1 MLRSVSRSY
10 LIQLYKSQLATK
22 AHSQIVPHS
31 RSLKI
36 MSGRPSVTGQFERAQ
51 IEDVIKKR
59 FFYGPAFDIYGAVS
73 GLYDYGPTG
82 CALQANIID
91 VWRKHFIIND
101 SMLEV
106 DTTCLTPE
114 RVLKTSGHVE
124 KFADWMSKD
133 PVSGEIFRA
142 DHLVEEV
149 IEARLKGHNEAIG
162 KAADAEE
169 ESDDKKKRK
178 KKVKQ
183 ITAIKLDD
191 AQVKEYEEV
200 LAKIDGFSGP
210 ELGEL
215 ITKFDIRDPSNDG
228 KLNPPVQFNL
238 MFDTQIGPTGQFKAY
253 LRPETAQGQFLNF
266 SKLLEFNNARMPFA
280 SASIGKSFRNEIAPR
295 SGLLR
300 VREFLM
306 AEVEYFVDP
315 LKKDHER
322 FFEVEDVVLS
332 FLPKDIQLAGKTTIV
347 QQTIGEAVRS
357 RMVDNET
364 LGYYLARIYLF
375 LIKIGIDPKRLRF
388 RQHMNTEM
396 AHYACDCWDAEIETS
411 YGWIECVGCA
421 DRSAYDLTVHSK
433 YTGKPLIVREQLKE
447 PIVEQKWIPN
457 IDRKAF
463 GMKFKKEA
471 KSLEEAV
478 EAMSMDDKA
487 EAAAAGVIK
496 VNGAEIPS
504 DLIKLELKE
513 VRSNIRDYTPNVI
526 EPSFGI
532 GRVLYAVLEH
542 SFWTRPESVERGV
555 LSFPPSIAPTSVLL
569 VPLSSN
575 PELLRLVPAL
585 SSKLRAL
592 EISNK
597 VDDSSAAIGKR
608 YARNDELGTPFGI
621 TIDFQSAQDGSLTLR
636 ERDST
641 KQIRASEAEILD
653 VLSRL
658 IKGQAEWSAV
668 LAQYGE
674 FTSQE
679 V

>member
-1 MLRSVSRSY
+1 M
-10 LIQLYKSQLATK
+10 A
-22 AHSQIVPHS
+22 A
-31 RSLKI
+31 
-36 MSGRPSVTGQFERAQ
+36 RPSKTGQFERYQ

-73 GLYDYGPTG
+73 GLYDYGPAG
-82 CALQANIID
+82 CALQANIVD
-91 VWRKHFIIND
+91 TWRKHFIIND

-106 DTTCLTPE
+106 DTTCLTPAE
-114 RVLKTSGHVE
+114 VFKTSGHVD
-124 KFADWMSKD
+124 KFADWMCKD
-133 PVSGEIFRA
+133 PASGEIFRA

-149 IEARLKGHNEAIG
+149 LEARLKGHAEATG
-162 KAADAEE
+162 ATLVAVE

-191 AQVKEYEEV
+191 ATVTEYEET
-200 LAKIDGFSGP
+200 LAKIDGYSGP
-210 ELGEL
+210 ELGQL
-215 ITKFDIRDPSNDG
+215 IEKYDVRNPGNDG
-228 KLNPPVQFNL
+228 KLNPPIQFNL

-306 AEVEYFVDP
+306 AEIEHFVDP
-315 LKKDHER
+315 EKKDHER
-322 FFEVEDVVLS
+322 FFEVEDVKLR
-332 FLPKDIQLAGKTTIV
+332 FLPKQVQLAGQTTITEETV
-347 QQTIGEAVRS
+347 AGAVKS
-357 RMVDNET
+357 GMVDNQT
-364 LGYYLARIYLF
+364 LGYFLGRIFLF
-375 LIKIGIDPKRLRF
+375 LLKIGIDPSRVRF
-388 RQHMNTEM
+388 RQHMSTEM

-433 YTGKPLIVREQLKE
+433 KTGHALIVREQLKE
-447 PIVEQKWIPN
+447 PIVEQKWLATIE
-457 IDRKAF
+457 RKAF
-463 GMKFKKEA
+463 GMKFKKDAKSIEAAIEGLSEADKESAAEA
-471 KSLEEAV
+471 KL
-478 EAMSMDDKA
+478 
-487 EAAAAGVIK
+487 IK
-496 VNGAEIPS
+496 IGEFEIPES
-504 DLIKLELKE
+504 LVKLEKKE

-532 GRVLYAVLEH
+532 GRILYAVLEH
-542 SFWTRPESVERGV
+542 SFWIRPESTERGV
-555 LSFPPSIAPTSVLL
+555 LSFPPLIAPTKVLL
-569 VPLSSN
+569 VPLSTN
-575 PELLRLVPAL
+575 PELLQLVPAL

-597 VDDSSAAIGKR
+597 VDDSSTAIGRR
-608 YARNDELGTPFGI
+608 YARNDELGTPYGI
-621 TIDFQSAQDGSLTLR
+621 TIDFQTVTDGSLTLR

-641 KQIRASEAEILD
+641 KQIRASEVEILE
-653 VLSRL
+653 VL
-658 IKGQAEWSAV
+658 GQLTRDQVAWSAV
-668 LAQYGE
+668 LAKYGE

-679 V
+679 A

>member
-1 MLRSVSRSY
+1 MLIGLRVFNHNISKEALRNFSFGKQLSCGIKTMASRPAVS
-10 LIQLYKSQLATK
+10 
-22 AHSQIVPHS
+22 
-31 RSLKI
+31 
-36 MSGRPSVTGQFERAQ
+36 GQFERAQ

-91 VWRKHFIIND
+91 IWRKHFIIND

-106 DTTCLTPE
+106 DTTCLTPAE
-114 RVLKTSGHVE
+114 VLKTSGHVD

-162 KAADAEE
+162 KAASNEE

-191 AQVKEYEEV
+191 AAVQEYEEI
-200 LAKIDGFSGP
+200 LAKIDGYSGP

-215 ITKFDIRDPSNDG
+215 IEKYDIRNPGNDG
-228 KLNPPVQFNL
+228 KLNPPIQFNL

-322 FFEVEDVVLS
+322 FFEVEDVKLRFLS
-332 FLPKDIQLAGKTTIV
+332 KDIQLAGKTTIV
-347 QQTIGEAVRS
+347 EQSIGEAVTS
-357 RMVDNET
+357 GMVDNQT
-364 LGYYLARIYLF
+364 LGYYLARIFLF
-375 LIKIGIDPKRLRF
+375 LMKIGIDPRRLRF
-388 RQHMNTEM
+388 RQHMSTEM

-433 YTGKPLIVREQLKE
+433 KTGHPLIVREQLKE
-447 PIVEQKWIPN
+447 PIVEQKWIPT
-457 IDRKAF
+457 IERKAF
-463 GMKFKKEA
+463 GMKFKKDAKTLEA
-471 KSLEEAV
+471 AIEDL
-478 EAMSMDDKA
+478 SMEDKA
-487 EAAAAGVIK
+487 QAAKDKVIK
-496 VNGAEIPS
+496 VNGFEVPEE
-504 DLIKLELKE
+504 LVKLELKE

-532 GRVLYAVLEH
+532 GRILYAVLEH
-542 SFWTRPESVERGV
+542 SFWIRPESTERGV

-575 PELLRLVPAL
+575 PDLLRLVPAL

-621 TIDFQSAQDGSLTLR
+621 TIDFQTTTDGSLTLR

-653 VLSRL
+653 VLGKLTRSQ
-658 IKGQAEWSAV
+658 IEWSAV

-679 V
+679 A

>member
-1 MLRSVSRSY
+1 MAARPA
-10 LIQLYKSQLATK
+10 KS
-22 AHSQIVPHS
+22 
-31 RSLKI
+31 
-36 MSGRPSVTGQFERAQ
+36 GQFERSQ

-73 GLYDYGPTG
+73 GLYDYGPAG

-91 VWRKHFIIND
+91 TWRKHFIIND

-106 DTTCLTPE
+106 DTTCLTPAE
-114 RVLKTSGHVE
+114 VFKTSGHVD
-124 KFADWMSKD
+124 KFADWMCKD
-133 PVSGEIFRA
+133 PASGEIFRA

-149 IEARLKGHNEAIG
+149 LEARLKGHAEATG
-162 KAADAEE
+162 TTLVAAE

-183 ITAIKLDD
+183 ITAVKLDQ
-191 AQVKEYEEV
+191 ATVTEYEET
-200 LAKIDGFSGP
+200 LAKIDGFTGP
-210 ELGEL
+210 ELGQL
-215 ITKFDIRDPSNDG
+215 IEKFDIRNPGNDG
-228 KLNPPVQFNL
+228 KLNPPIQFNL

-266 SKLLEFNNARMPFA
+266 SKLLDFNNARMPFA

-306 AEVEYFVDP
+306 AEIEHFVDP
-315 LKKDHER
+315 AKKDHDR
-322 FFEVEDVVLS
+322 FCEAENVKLR
-332 FLPKDIQLAGKTTIV
+332 FLPKAVQLAGQTTITE
-347 QQTIGEAVRS
+347 QTVGEAVS
-357 RMVDNET
+357 SGMVDNQT
-364 LGYYLARIYLF
+364 LGYFLARIYLF
-375 LIKIGIDPKRLRF
+375 LLKIGIDPARVRF
-388 RQHMNTEM
+388 RQHMSTEM

-433 YTGKPLIVREQLKE
+433 NTGHPLIVREQLKE
-447 PIVEQKWIPN
+447 PIVEQKWLPT

-463 GMKFKKEA
+463 GMKFKKDA
-471 KSLEEAV
+471 KTL
-478 EAMSMDDKA
+478 
-487 EAAAAGVIK
+487 EAAIEALSESDKEKAATAK
-496 VNGAEIPS
+496 VLKINEFEIPE
-504 DLIKLELKE
+504 DLVKFEKKE

-532 GRVLYAVLEH
+532 GRILYAVLEH
-542 SFWTRPESVERGV
+542 SFWIRPESTERGV
-555 LSFPPSIAPTSVLL
+555 LSFPPLVAPTKVLL
-569 VPLSSN
+569 VPLSTN
-575 PELLRLVPAL
+575 PDLLSLIPAL

-592 EISNK
+592 GISNK
-597 VDDSSAAIGKR
+597 VDDSSTAIGRR

-621 TIDFQSAQDGSLTLR
+621 TIDFQTITDGSLTLR

-641 KQIRASEAEILD
+641 KQIRASESEILR
-653 VLSRL
+653 VL
-658 IKGQAEWSAV
+658 GQLTRDQVDWASV
-668 LAQYGE
+668 LAKYGE

-679 V
+679 Q

>member
-1 MLRSVSRSY
+1 
-10 LIQLYKSQLATK
+10 
-22 AHSQIVPHS
+22 
-31 RSLKI
+31 
-36 MSGRPSVTGQFERAQ
+36 MSSRPSATGQFERPQ

-59 FFYGPAFDIYGAVS
+59 FFYGPSFDIYGAVS
-73 GLYDYGPTG
+73 GLYDYGPAG

-91 VWRKHFIIND
+91 LWRKHFIIND

-106 DTTCLTPE
+106 DTTCLTPAE
-114 RVLKTSGHVE
+114 VLKTSGHVE
-124 KFADWMSKD
+124 KFADWMCKD
-133 PVSGEIFRA
+133 SATGEIFRA

-149 IEARLKGHNEAIG
+149 IEARLKGHAEATGI
-162 KAADAEE
+162 AASIEP

-183 ITAIKLDD
+183 ITAIKLEDS
-191 AQVKEYEEV
+191 QVTEYEEL

-215 ITKFDIRDPSNDG
+215 IEKYDIRNPGTNG

-266 SKLLEFNNARMPFA
+266 SKLLEYNNAKMPFA

-306 AEVEYFVDP
+306 AEIEYFVDP
-315 LKKDHER
+315 LRKDHER
-322 FFEVEDVVLS
+322 FSEIQDVSLR
-332 FLPKDIQLAGKTTIV
+332 FLEKSVQLAGQTTIKEV
-347 QQTIGEAVRS
+347 TIGEAVAS
-357 RMVDNET
+357 GMVDNQT

-375 LIKIGIDPKRLRF
+375 LMKIGIDPTRLRF
-388 RQHMNTEM
+388 RQHMSTEM
-396 AHYACDCWDAEIETS
+396 AHYACDCWDAEIHTS

-433 YTGKPLIVREQLKE
+433 KTGHPLIVREQLKE
-447 PIVEQKWIPN
+447 PIIEQKWVAIY
-457 IDRKAF
+457 DRKTF
-463 GMKFKKEA
+463 GMKFKKDA
-471 KSLEEAV
+471 KAI
-478 EAMSMDDKA
+478 
-487 EAAAAGVIK
+487 EAAIEGLSDEQKMAAASSGTTK
-496 VNGAEIPS
+496 VNDIELSS
-504 DLIKLELKE
+504 DLVRFEKQEIK
-513 VRSNIRDYTPNVI
+513 SNIRDYTPNVI

-532 GRVLYAVLEH
+532 GRILYAVLEH

-555 LSFPPSIAPTSVLL
+555 FSFPPSVAPTKVLL
-569 VPLSSN
+569 VPLSAN
-575 PELLRLVPAL
+575 PELLKLVPAL
-585 SSKLRAL
+585 SSKLRAM

-597 VDDSSAAIGKR
+597 VDDSSAAIGRR
-608 YARNDELGTPFGI
+608 YARNDEMGTPFGI
-621 TIDFQSAQDGSLTLR
+621 TIDFQTITDGSLTLR

-641 KQIRASEAEILD
+641 KQIRASEADILD
-653 VLSRL
+653 VLDRL
-658 IKGQAEWSAV
+658 TRGYVQWNEVVSK
-668 LAQYGE
+668 YGE

-679 V
+679 SQ

>member
-1 MLRSVSRSY
+1 
-10 LIQLYKSQLATK
+10 
-22 AHSQIVPHS
+22 
-31 RSLKI
+31 
-36 MSGRPSVTGQFERAQ
+36 MSGRPAVSGQFERAQ

-91 VWRKHFIIND
+91 IWRKHFIIND

-106 DTTCLTPE
+106 DTTCLTPAE
-114 RVLKTSGHVE
+114 VLKTSGHVE

-133 PVSGEIFRA
+133 PASGEIFRA

-149 IEARLKGHNEAIG
+149 FEARLKGHNEAIG
-162 KAADAEE
+162 KAAVVEE

-178 KKVKQ
+178 KKVKH

-191 AQVKEYEEV
+191 ALVQEYEET

-210 ELGEL
+210 ELGDL
-215 ITKFDIRDPSNDG
+215 IEKYDIRNPGNDG
-228 KLNPPVQFNL
+228 KLNPPIQFNL

-266 SKLLEFNNARMPFA
+266 GKLLEFNNARMPFA

-306 AEVEYFVDP
+306 AEVEYYVDP

-322 FFEVEDVVLS
+322 FFEVEDVQLR
-332 FLPKDIQLAGKTTIV
+332 FLPKDVQLAGQTTIIEKSV
-347 QQTIGEAVRS
+347 GEAVRS
-357 RMVDNET
+357 GMVDNET
-364 LGYYLARIYLF
+364 LGYYIARIYLF
-375 LIKIGIDPKRLRF
+375 LIKIGIDPARLRF
-388 RQHMNTEM
+388 RQHMNNEM

-433 YTGKPLIVREQLKE
+433 KTGHALIVREQLKE
-447 PIVEQKWIPN
+447 PVVEQKWIPTVE
-457 IDRKAF
+457 RKAF
-463 GMKFKKEA
+463 GMKYKKDAKTLEA
-471 KSLEEAV
+471 AIEEL
-478 EAMSMDDKA
+478 SMEDKA
-487 EAAAAGVIK
+487 QAAKDKVIRI
-496 VNGAEIPS
+496 NGFEIPE
-504 DLIKLELKE
+504 DLVKLELKE
-513 VRSNIRDYTPNVI
+513 VKSNVRDYTPNVI

-532 GRVLYAVLEH
+532 GRILYAVLEH
-542 SFWTRPESVERGV
+542 SFWIRPESTERGV

-621 TIDFQSAQDGSLTLR
+621 TIDFQTTTDGSLTLR

-641 KQIRASEAEILD
+641 KQIRASEAEILS
-653 VLSRL
+653 VLGRL
-658 IKGQAEWSAV
+658 VRSQVAWSQV

-679 V
+679 AA

>member
-1 MLRSVSRSY
+1 
-10 LIQLYKSQLATK
+10 
-22 AHSQIVPHS
+22 
-31 RSLKI
+31 
-36 MSGRPSVTGQFERAQ
+36 MSSRPSATGQFERPQ

-73 GLYDYGPTG
+73 GLYDYGPAG

-91 VWRKHFIIND
+91 LWRKHFIIND

-106 DTTCLTPE
+106 DTTCLTPAE
-114 RVLKTSGHVE
+114 VLKTSGHVE
-124 KFADWMSKD
+124 KFADWMCKD
-133 PVSGEIFRA
+133 SATGEIFRA

-149 IEARLKGHNEAIG
+149 IEARLKGHAEATG
-162 KAADAEE
+162 VAASIEP

-183 ITAIKLDD
+183 ITAIKLEDS
-191 AQVKEYEEV
+191 QVTEYEEL

-215 ITKFDIRDPSNDG
+215 IEKYDIRNPGTNG

-266 SKLLEFNNARMPFA
+266 SKLLEYNNAKMPFA

-306 AEVEYFVDP
+306 AEIEYFVDP
-315 LKKDHER
+315 LRKDHER
-322 FFEVEDVVLS
+322 FSEIQDVSLR
-332 FLPKDIQLAGKTTIV
+332 FLEKSVQLAGQTTIKEV
-347 QQTIGEAVRS
+347 TIGEAVAS
-357 RMVDNET
+357 GMVDNQT

-375 LIKIGIDPKRLRF
+375 LMKIGIDPTRLRF
-388 RQHMNTEM
+388 RQHMSTEM
-396 AHYACDCWDAEIETS
+396 AHYACDCWDAEIHTS

-433 YTGKPLIVREQLKE
+433 KTGHPLIVREQLKE
-447 PIVEQKWIPN
+447 PIIEQKWVAIY
-457 IDRKAF
+457 DRKTF
-463 GMKFKKEA
+463 GMKFKKDA
-471 KSLEEAV
+471 KAI
-478 EAMSMDDKA
+478 
-487 EAAAAGVIK
+487 EAAIEGLSDEQKMAAASSGTTN
-496 VNGAEIPS
+496 VNDIELSS
-504 DLIKLELKE
+504 DLVRFEKQEIK
-513 VRSNIRDYTPNVI
+513 SNIRDYTPNVI

-532 GRVLYAVLEH
+532 GRILYAVLEH

-555 LSFPPSIAPTSVLL
+555 FSFPPSVAPTKVLL
-569 VPLSSN
+569 VPLSAN
-575 PELLRLVPAL
+575 PELLKLVPAL
-585 SSKLRAL
+585 SSKLRAM

-597 VDDSSAAIGKR
+597 VDDSSAAIGRR
-608 YARNDELGTPFGI
+608 YARNDEMGTPFGI
-621 TIDFQSAQDGSLTLR
+621 TIDFQTITDGSLTLR

-641 KQIRASEAEILD
+641 KQIRASEADILD
-653 VLSRL
+653 VLDRL
-658 IKGQAEWSAV
+658 TRGYVQWNEVVSK
-668 LAQYGE
+668 YGE

-679 V
+679 SQ

>member
-1 MLRSVSRSY
+1 MLKSSNFLLLGRPIFVPRY
-10 LIQLYKSQLATK
+10 NYKSNRHLN
-22 AHSQIVPHS
+22 
-31 RSLKI
+31 I
-36 MSGRPSVTGQFERAQ
+36 MAARPSKTGQFERYQ

-73 GLYDYGPTG
+73 GLYDYGPAG
-82 CALQANIID
+82 CALQANIVD
-91 VWRKHFIIND
+91 TWRKHFIIND

-106 DTTCLTPE
+106 DTTCLTPAE
-114 RVLKTSGHVE
+114 VFKTSGHVD
-124 KFADWMSKD
+124 KFADWMCKD
-133 PVSGEIFRA
+133 PASGEIFRA

-149 IEARLKGHNEAIG
+149 LEARLKGHAEATG
-162 KAADAEE
+162 ATLVAVE

-191 AQVKEYEEV
+191 ATVTEYEET
-200 LAKIDGFSGP
+200 LAKIDGYSGP
-210 ELGEL
+210 ELGQL
-215 ITKFDIRDPSNDG
+215 IEKYDVRNPGNDG
-228 KLNPPVQFNL
+228 KLNPPIQFNL

-306 AEVEYFVDP
+306 AEIEHFVDP
-315 LKKDHER
+315 EKKDHER
-322 FFEVEDVVLS
+322 FFEVEDVKLR
-332 FLPKDIQLAGKTTIV
+332 FLPKQVQLAGQTTITEETV
-347 QQTIGEAVRS
+347 AGAVKS
-357 RMVDNET
+357 GMVDNQT
-364 LGYYLARIYLF
+364 LGYFLGRIFLF
-375 LIKIGIDPKRLRF
+375 LLKIGIDPSRVRF
-388 RQHMNTEM
+388 RQHMSTEM

-433 YTGKPLIVREQLKE
+433 KTGHALIVREQLKE
-447 PIVEQKWIPN
+447 PIVEQKWLATIE
-457 IDRKAF
+457 RKAF
-463 GMKFKKEA
+463 GMKFKKDAKSIEAAIEGLSEADKESAAEA
-471 KSLEEAV
+471 KL
-478 EAMSMDDKA
+478 
-487 EAAAAGVIK
+487 IK
-496 VNGAEIPS
+496 IGEFEIPES
-504 DLIKLELKE
+504 LVKLEKKE

-532 GRVLYAVLEH
+532 GRILYAVLEH
-542 SFWTRPESVERGV
+542 SFWIRPESTERGV
-555 LSFPPSIAPTSVLL
+555 LSFPPLIAPTKVLL
-569 VPLSSN
+569 VPLSTN
-575 PELLRLVPAL
+575 PELLQLVPAL

-597 VDDSSAAIGKR
+597 VDDSSTAIGRR
-608 YARNDELGTPFGI
+608 YARNDELGTPYGI
-621 TIDFQSAQDGSLTLR
+621 TIDFQTVTDGSLTLR

-641 KQIRASEAEILD
+641 KQIRASEVEILE
-653 VLSRL
+653 VL
-658 IKGQAEWSAV
+658 GQLTRDQVAWSAV
-668 LAQYGE
+668 LAKYGE

-679 V
+679 A